1 MPPSGLAILIGAGP
15 NTGTGIARVLSSAS
29 QGNLAVALLAR
40 RSDSIKAS
48 ISKVRETN
56 PDAVLE
62 AFPSDT
68 SKASLEKAFKDIQA
82 HQSFR
87 DLKLKLAVFSIK
99 HSSKKPFLEETRE
112 DFEESLETYVGGA
125 FTFAQESLK
134 RMFADNGEKGLP
146 DGGEKKGVSLH
157 DVDACCVEFKLIFQT
172 IIFTGTLGALR
183 CSAQFAA
190 YGAGRSS
197 VRQLAQTLARE
208 MSEKGVH
215 VVHTIANGGIADEN
229 GEAQKTGKKMSA
241 DAVGETYLWLHQQ
254 KPCLWTHELDMR
266 PACEKF

>member
-1 MPPSGLAILIGAGP
+1 MAPSGLAILIGAGP
-15 NTGTGIARVLSSAS
+15 NTGSGIARILSSPS
-29 QGNLAVALLAR
+29 HGNLAVALLAR
-40 RSDSIKAS
+40 RPDSISSS
-48 ISKVRETN
+48 ISKIRQSN
-56 PDAVLE
+56 PSAVLE

-68 SKASLEKAFKDIQA
+68 SKASLEKAFADIKA
-82 HQSFR
+82 HKSFQG
-87 DLKLKLAVFSIK
+87 LKLNMAIYSIK
-99 HSSKKPFLEETRE
+99 HSSKKPFLEESRE
-112 DFEESLETYVGGA
+112 EFEESLETYVGGA

-134 RMFADNGEKGLP
+134 RMFADHGEEGLQE
-146 DGGEKKGVSLH
+146 GGGKKG
-157 DVDACCVEFKLIFQT
+157 T

-190 YGAGRSS
+190 YGAGRAS

-215 VVHTIANGGIADEN
+215 VVHTIANGSIADED

-241 DAVGETYLWLHQQ
+241 DAVGETYLWLHNQ